1 LKILFLTDNFPPENN
16 APATRTFEHC
26 KIWAKKGAD
35 VTVITGFPN
44 FPNGKVFD
52 GYQNKFYSKEKIE
65 GVNVIRVWTYIAQNK
80 GFFKRTIDYLSYSLM
95 SFVFGL
101 NQSFDVV
108 IGTSPQFFTA
118 ISARLLSFFKCRP
131 WIMEVRDLWPE
142 SISAVGLINK
152 NSLIYKFLSF
162 IEFRLYN
169 SARGIVVVTDSFK
182 NYLLNKG
189 LPKNKIIVVKN
200 GYVKDFIKLPR
211 KNYDLIK
218 NIRLENK
225 FIISYTGTHGMAHG
239 LDFIIKS
246 IKNTPSN
253 FHFIFQGDGAEKQN
267 LISLSRK
274 LNLKNVTFLSSVS
287 KKHITK
293 YLNLADVAL
302 VNLKK
307 SDTFKSVIPSKIF
320 ENVALHKPILLGVD
334 GESKKLIEKYRV
346 GISFYPEDKD
356 SFLDA
361 LNKICQINK
370 DEFKENADKMLVDFD
385 RKVLAS
391 KMLDFVKKISI

>member
-1 LKILFLTDNFPPENN
+1 MKILFLSDNFPPENN
-16 APATRTFEHC
+16 APSTRTFEHC
-26 KIWAKKGAD
+26 KVWVEKGAD

-44 FPNGKVFD
+44 FPNGKVFN
-52 GYQNKFYSKEKIE
+52 GYRNKLFSKEIIE
-65 GVNVIRVWTYIAQNK
+65 GINVIRVWTYIAPNK
-80 GFFKRTIDYLSYSLM
+80 GFFRRTVDYISYSVI
-95 SFVFGL
+95 SFIFGL

-142 SISAVGLINK
+142 SISAVGLIDK
-152 NSLIYKFLSF
+152 SSLIYKFLSF

-169 SARGIVVVTDSFK
+169 SARGIVVVTNSFK

-189 LPKNKIIVVKN
+189 LPKNKIFVVKN
-200 GYVKDFIKLPR
+200 GYIKDFIKPP
-211 KNYDLIK
+211 KKDYDLIK

-239 LDFIIKS
+239 LDFILKS
-246 IKNTPSN
+246 IKNTSSN
-253 FHFIFQGDGAEKQN
+253 FHFIFQGDGAQKQN

-287 KKHITK
+287 KKDITK

-320 ENVALHKPILLGVD
+320 ENVALHKPILLGVE

-346 GISFYPEDKD
+346 GIPFNPEDKD

-361 LNKICQINK
+361 LNKISEINN
-370 DEFKENADKMLVDFD
+370 DEFKGNADKMLIDFD

-391 KMLDFVKKISI
+391 TMLDFVKKISI